1 MNELEKVEHINTLFD
16 LYKELLTDKQKSIME
31 KYYSFNLSLK
41 EISDELNISRA
52 AVLDAI
58 EHATKKLEEFEK
70 KLKLNERN
78 QRIVKKIQDSSL
90 SEQEKEELIDEVIK
104 ARVELERA
112 KKGYAVKGGGQE
124 KKFINLC
131 FF

>member
-1 MNELEKVEHINTLFD
+1 MEELVHYTL
-16 LYKELLTDKQKSIME
+16 LYDIYGSLLTDKQKSIME

-90 SEQEKEELIDEVIK
+90 SEQ
-104 ARVELERA
+104 
-112 KKGYAVKGGGQE
+112 
-124 KKFINLC
+124 
-131 FF
+131 